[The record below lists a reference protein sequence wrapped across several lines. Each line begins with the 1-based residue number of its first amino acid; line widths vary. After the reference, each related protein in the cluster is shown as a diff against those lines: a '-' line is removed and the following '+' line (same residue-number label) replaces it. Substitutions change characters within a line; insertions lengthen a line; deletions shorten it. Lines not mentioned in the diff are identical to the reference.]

1 MEGDPMRWTY
11 LLSSVVSVA
20 IIGGAATA
28 HAQEK
33 SKTTKSEMK
42 ATQKPAT
49 KAATAEEKAEHK
61 AFDMAEADP
70 GKVLKG
76 VKLTSAEKAQV
87 TEIKKKY
94 RTQLTDLRKSH
105 EAAEKAGK
113 ETDAQI
119 AAKIQAIVDQENA

>member
-87 TEIKKKY
+87 TKIKKKY
-94 RTQLTDLRKSH
+94 GPQRTDLRKRN
-105 EAAEKAGK
+105 EEGEKAGRRP
-113 ETDAQI
+113 TRRS
-119 AAKIQAIVDQENA
+119 